1 MDYKLQLIKKKHQK
15 TSTWSGGTTTEL
27 FIYPKDASYADRNF
41 KWRLSSAT
49 VEQEESNFTYLQGVN
64 RWIMTLEGD
73 IKLQHK
79 GYGEKELKPFE
90 PYNFSG
96 QWETKSFGK
105 VRDFNLMLKEDCSGE
120 ISSINIE
127 KDMSREIYMH
137 RQEIKNNNFSKVSYA
152 LYCVKG
158 QILIRTFHDEVKLN
172 EGDILI
178 INCNLD
184 VEEHEQ
190 SPKLYVDVHNNG
202 EDEAVVTTAIVY
214 QI

>member
-1 MDYKLQLIKKKHQK
+1 MDYKLKLVKKEHQK

-27 FIYPKDASYADRNF
+27 FIYPKDASYEDRNF

-49 VEQEESNFTYLQGVN
+49 VEQEESNFTYLEGVN

-79 GYGEKELKPFE
+79 GHGERELKAFE

-120 ISSINIE
+120 ISSINIAI
-127 KDMSREIYMH
+127 DMSRELYMH
-137 RQEIKNNNFSKVSYA
+137 KEEIRKENFSKVSYA

-158 QILIRTFHDEVKLN
+158 KILVRTFHDEVSLN
-172 EGDILI
+172 EGDLLLI
-178 INCNLD
+178 DCDL
-184 VEEHEQ
+184 VTEEQEQ
-190 SPKLYVDVHNNG
+190 SSNLYIDVHNNG
-202 EDEAVVTTAIVY
+202 DEEVIAVTSIVY
-214 QI
+214 QP